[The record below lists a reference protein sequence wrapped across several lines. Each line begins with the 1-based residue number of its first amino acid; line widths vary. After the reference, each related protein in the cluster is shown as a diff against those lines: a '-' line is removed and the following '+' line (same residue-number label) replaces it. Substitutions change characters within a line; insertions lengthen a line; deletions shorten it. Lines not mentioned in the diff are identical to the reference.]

1 MVRAKAKAVR
11 LAEPQPGQAGPS
23 VACAGERGREGTKA
37 ERAWRPRLAVPWC
50 DAARATYQTF
60 SEASLGHLS
69 ATATIAASVSLSQP
83 LGVVGGGGRSGWW

>member
-1 MVRAKAKAVR
+1 MRGKAKAAR

-23 VACAGERGREGTKA
+23 VACAGERGREGRKA
-37 ERAWRPRLAVPWC
+37 ERAWRPRLAVLWC

-69 ATATIAASVSLSQP
+69 ATATIALSVRFLQS
-83 LGVVGGGGRSGWW
+83 LGVVGGGGRSGGWQ